1 MARLDP
7 VPDASLTRGTR
18 FWFWVI
24 RRVFGRVLTPYRI
37 LAHAPRLVGST
48 TLAHAVF
55 GTGRWQIG
63 AALRTLIHLRVA
75 SLVGCVF

>member
-7 VPDASLTRGTR
+7 VPDASLTLGTR

-24 RRVFGRVLTPYRI
+24 RRVFGRVLTPYHI
-37 LAHAPRLVGST
+37 YAHVPRLVGT
-48 TLAHAVF
+48 LTLANAVF

-63 AALRTLIHLRVA
+63 SDLRTLVHLRVA
-75 SLVGCVF
+75 SIVGCVF

>member
-48 TLAHAVF
+48 TLANAVF

-63 AALRTLIHLRVA
+63 AELRTLIHLRVA
-75 SLVGCVF
+75 SIIGCVF

>member
-24 RRVFGRVLTPYRI
+24 RRIFGRVLTPYRI
-37 LAHAPRLVGST
+37 LAHAPRLVGGT
-48 TLAHAVF
+48 TLANALF

-63 AALRTLIHLRVA
+63 SELRTLIHLRVA